1 MKLSRDCKKVLDT
14 VKNLKPNNGIR
25 FYTNEYV
32 FQSSDLGL
40 TPQEF
45 TGVLDILEE
54 AHAIKW
60 GDQQHTAFALTE
72 QGRSYKEIDRL
83 EALDRWKERIYGFI
97 CGVLASVVTAF
108 ILSRLGL
115 V

>member
-1 MKLSRDCKKVLDT
+1 MKLSWDCKKVLDA
-14 VKNLKPNNGIR
+14 VKDLKPNNGIR

-32 FQSSDLGL
+32 FQSSNLGL

-45 TGVLDILEE
+45 TGVLDMLEE

-83 EALDRWKERIYGFI
+83 ERRERWKERAYGFI
-97 CGVLASVVTAF
+97 TGAILASIPWLLTLLTA
-108 ILSRLGL
+108 
-115 V
+115 

>member
-1 MKLSRDCKKVLDT
+1 MKLSPDCKKVLDT
-14 VKNLKPNNGIR
+14 VKDLKPNNGIR

-45 TGVLDILEE
+45 TGVLDMLEE

-83 EALDRWKERIYGFI
+83 ERRERWKERAYGFI
-97 CGVLASVVTAF
+97 TGAILASIPWLLTLLTA
-108 ILSRLGL
+108 
-115 V
+115 